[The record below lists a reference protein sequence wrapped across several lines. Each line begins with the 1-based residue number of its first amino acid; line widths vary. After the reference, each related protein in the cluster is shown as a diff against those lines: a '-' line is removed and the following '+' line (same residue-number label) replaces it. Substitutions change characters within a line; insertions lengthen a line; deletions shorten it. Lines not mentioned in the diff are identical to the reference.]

1 MTYLNADPIPD
12 EVPRD
17 DVTVFN
23 ALVNYDT
30 EPLARIAEL
39 VENGAIKPQVSA
51 VVPLAEAISAYN
63 LSQTGHV
70 RGKVVLRVR

>member
-1 MTYLNADPIPD
+1 MTLSEIVHGEHIIPELKAANRWEAID
-12 EVPRD
+12 
-17 DVTVFN
+17 
-23 ALVNYDT
+23 
-30 EPLARIAEL
+30 EL
-39 VENGAIKPQVSA
+39 VDELVDSGAIKPQVSA